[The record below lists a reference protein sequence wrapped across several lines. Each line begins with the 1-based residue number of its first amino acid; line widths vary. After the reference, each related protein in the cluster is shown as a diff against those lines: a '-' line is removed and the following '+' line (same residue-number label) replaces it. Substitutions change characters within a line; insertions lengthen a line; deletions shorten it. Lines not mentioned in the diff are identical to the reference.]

1 MSNGNGISF
10 VHDLVA
16 MATAADKVPQLEA
29 RIAEL
34 EAVKADYESSLLEK
48 EEQLIDRA
56 NAHGETEAR
65 LHNAEVARDDAEFR
79 FLEADDAKLAA
90 VRAMRMVIGEAEAF
104 VKAVTPVEPEIVKP
118 SYEGKW
124 LYDVKGWQ
132 GISLSQWLELGG
144 LGSRFVQPATEP
156 TGPNVPSES
165 ISGSGE
171 GEVSE
176 RSERTVTEV
185 SASNPNPTASDSA
198 LTLAGLET
206 ELREP
211 WPNPTANTLGSGQS
225 PLPSVS
231 SGDVESGEGAHMTS
245 GESAV
250 DPTVVGVGAE
260 PQNALSGSAVSQ
272 GYAASG
278 EGESAPNPTAET
290 LIGSESSIVQS
301 SIADDFGTA
310 NGEGDK
316 ADPFASATIIE
327 SQPASSHGAESE
339 KSAPLPASDDDLWA
353 IPSRAS
359 HFSG

>member
-34 EAVKADYESSLLEK
+34 EGIKADYESSLLEK

-56 NAHGETEAR
+56 NAHGETEVR

-104 VKAVTPVEPEIVKP
+104 IKVVTLVEPEIVKP

-156 TGPNVPSES
+156 ASPNVPSES
-165 ISGSGE
+165 TSGSGQVEVYPSLSLSKGE
-171 GEVSE
+171 GES
-176 RSERTVTEV
+176 T
-185 SASNPNPTASDSA
+185 NPNPTASDSA
-198 LTLAGLET
+198 LILAGLET

-211 WPNPTANTLGSGQS
+211 WPNPTANTLGSELS
-225 PLPSVS
+225 SLPSVS
-231 SGDVESGEGAHMTS
+231 SGNVESGEDVSMTS

-250 DPTVVGVGAE
+250 DPTVVGVDAE
-260 PQNALSGSAVSQ
+260 PQNAHSGSAVSQ
-272 GYAASG
+272 GYAAST
-278 EGESAPNPTAET
+278 EGERAPNPTAET
-290 LIGSESSIVQS
+290 LTGSIGETVHTHP
-301 SIADDFGTA
+301 ADGLSDA
-310 NGEGDK
+310 SREGDK
-316 ADPFASATIIE
+316 ADPFASATITQ
-327 SQPASSHGAESE
+327 SPPASSHGAESD
-339 KSAPLPASDDDLWA
+339 KSAPTNASDDDLWA